1 MFQTPVPVA
10 KKAPTTGNGEMLFQ
24 LKKKRRHKKKS
35 TDKNKSKDNEKKY
48 KKNKYYCLKYFIK
61 KQKQIGQN
69 IMSKQE
75 KKEIKDLEKLF
86 KLKKTST

>member
-24 LKKKRRHKKKS
+24 LKKKSRHKKKS

-48 KKNKYYCLKYFIK
+48 KKNKYYCLKYLIK
-61 KQKQIGQN
+61 KPKKMARITCP
-69 IMSKQE
+69 SKR
-75 KKEIKDLEKLF
+75 KRK
-86 KLKKTST
+86 